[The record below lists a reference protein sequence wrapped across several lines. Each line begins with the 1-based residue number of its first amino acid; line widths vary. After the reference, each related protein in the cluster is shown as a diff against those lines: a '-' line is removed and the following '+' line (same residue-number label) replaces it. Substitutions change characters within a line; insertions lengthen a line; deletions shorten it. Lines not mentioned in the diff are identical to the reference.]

1 MKCLLGNLT
10 REVRIN
16 NLIYAN
22 TTNNLQSG
30 PNNESK
36 MTDTI
41 KDYCHRLV
49 VKDYNILKIVFTIL
63 TSYLIFDTF
72 YTWLVR
78 QPTYTSLEK
87 RPITGDDFPDIMICP
102 QPSVDKEVYNLRA
115 ILELT
120 PISKATHP
128 GQEKNQ

>member
-1 MKCLLGNLT
+1 
-10 REVRIN
+10 
-16 NLIYAN
+16 
-22 TTNNLQSG
+22 
-30 PNNESK
+30 

-63 TSYLIFDTF
+63 TSYMIFDTF

-102 QPSVDKEVYNLRA
+102 QPSVDKEVFLVIEFGGENPLSSIIQISSRVISWLNFVRVPLA
-115 ILELT
+115 IRN
-120 PISKATHP
+120 IH
-128 GQEKNQ
+128 EKLKHSMPRQPTAVFHLMK